1 MLELLVLLEREDLSL
16 ARSDEKVGVEE
27 KERERGRPSIV
38 IFSILLVAFFLF
50 SCLAILQF
58 AALLPAAA
66 SDVYNIQL
74 STVVILLY

>member
-38 IFSILLVAFFLF
+38 IFSIL
-50 SCLAILQF
+50 
-58 AALLPAAA
+58 
-66 SDVYNIQL
+66 
-74 STVVILLY
+74 